1 MQLRRL
7 LCGLIVLTLVTPEQV
22 LAALASSSSHVQAQ
36 DDRAERERKNNAD
49 KAAKKAAEQTKDY
62 ADNLKEIQPEL
73 DEFAASLLDARYADP
88 FLQDYVNEL
97 GQSLVPKEVRPG
109 TLFAFRV
116 LDNPEPNAFAL
127 PDGRIYI
134 NTGLLLFAQNE
145 AQLAVVLGHE
155 IAHVTEQHYVES
167 VKAQRREQVVSGV
180 LGAVSGA
187 IVGALTLGKK
197 GVVDGAVL
205 GAAAGIVVA
214 TVRMNN
220 YNRRQ
225 EDEADSVGTMLAL
238 DRKYD
243 AREGVAFFKKLM
255 DTYGD
260 QGRFANALYG
270 KHSRNK
276 DRMSYIDQLVT
287 GNLGPKY
294 NELRSSGSLTTGTGQ
309 MQMYTSRMIRDVSIY
324 LMDYH
329 DQYAVAKEHLERIA
343 DYRASDPRTLWALGR
358 VYKLVGRTDADKA
371 RALDYLQRAATL
383 DERNGYPYIHR
394 DLGLMQARLG
404 ATPAAVESLK
414 KYVLNHVQK
423 YHEYPLDLEETY
435 DYLLAF
441 GDRNWTAPG
450 LDPRMIRAV
459 YPSAAQPS
467 EPKAAD
473 AAAMPLQAPAK
484 PATAKPDIKKPAT
497 HKPGGED
504 RR

>member
-329 DQYAVAKEHLERIA
+329 DQYAVAKEHLLDVGAVARHAAQSLREVVLPAGACADSPRGAGEQRLAAAVEREQPRFGVQRLRNW
-343 DYRASDPRTLWALGR
+343 RAGQWLQLDKIVHDDRISPLGF
-358 VYKLVGRTDADKA
+358 VNLAV
-371 RALDYLQRAATL
+371 
-383 DERNGYPYIHR
+383 HR
-394 DLGLMQARLG
+394 DLRQELRRPRQPQQQA
-404 ATPAAVESLK
+404 
-414 KYVLNHVQK
+414 QK
-423 YHEYPLDLEETY
+423 DARIGPKMGCIACFRHSS
-435 DYLLAF
+435 
-441 GDRNWTAPG
+441 
-450 LDPRMIRAV
+450 
-459 YPSAAQPS
+459 PSAGSDRFDWMVHRASMRS
-467 EPKAAD
+467 EGFE
-473 AAAMPLQAPAK
+473 Q
-484 PATAKPDIKKPAT
+484 
-497 HKPGGED
+497 H
-504 RR
+504 RQR